1 MFKIRILQVSYFL
14 TSAIEII
21 FEAIGF
27 IFEYIAQP
35 FDDLSYKILKK
46 MIKLA
51 KELNEIKENN

>member
-14 TSAIEII
+14 TSAIEIT

-35 FDDLSYKILKK
+35 FDDLSDKILKK

>member
-1 MFKIRILQVSYFL
+1 MFKIKILQVLYFL

-35 FDDLSYKILKK
+35 FDDLSDKILKK

>member
-35 FDDLSYKILKK
+35 FDDLSDKILKK

>member
-27 IFEYIAQP
+27 VFEYIAQP
-35 FDDLSYKILKK
+35 FDDLSDKILKK

>member
-35 FDDLSYKILKK
+35 FDDLSDKILKK
-46 MIKLA
+46 
-51 KELNEIKENN
+51 

>member
-1 MFKIRILQVSYFL
+1 MFKIKILQVLYFL

-35 FDDLSYKILKK
+35 FDDLSDKILSK
-46 MIKLA
+46 MIKLG

>member
-1 MFKIRILQVSYFL
+1 MFKIKILQVLYFL

-35 FDDLSYKILKK
+35 FDDLSDKILRK

>member
-1 MFKIRILQVSYFL
+1 MFKFKILKVLYFL

-35 FDDLSYKILKK
+35 FDDLSDKILKK

>member
-1 MFKIRILQVSYFL
+1 MFKFKILQVSYFL

-21 FEAIGF
+21 FEAISF

-35 FDDLSYKILKK
+35 FDDLSDKILSK
-46 MIKLA
+46 MIKLG